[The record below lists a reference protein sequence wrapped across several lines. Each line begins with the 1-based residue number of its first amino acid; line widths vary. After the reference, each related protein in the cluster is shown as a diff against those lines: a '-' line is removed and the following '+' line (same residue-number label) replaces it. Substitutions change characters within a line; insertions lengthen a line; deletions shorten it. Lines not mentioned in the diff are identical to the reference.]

1 MELGIITDE
10 VHEDFATACEHIGR
24 WALPWAEVRNVN
36 GKNVTQIDDD
46 EVARAVAAVQANGL
60 KVSAIASPVF
70 KSPFDEKAQA
80 GDADFSVADAVTVD
94 AQLELLERAC
104 ELAKLFDTNM
114 VRVFTFLRIPWS
126 EAVVDE
132 IVRRMVRA
140 AQVAARHDVILA
152 VENEPA
158 CVVGT
163 GAELGA
169 FFAKLD
175 AALSPELRRHVGA
188 LWDPGNAL
196 SLGEKE
202 PYPEGYEALP
212 KDRLVHVHLKDAT
225 AVPATFGTF
234 VPLGEGRVDYAGQFA
249 ALRRD
254 GYEGSVVLEPHYAP
268 AGMETAVAAEECVR
282 AAQRLLAASETA
294 A

>member
-10 VHEDFATACEHIGR
+10 VHEDFETACEHIGR
-24 WALPWAEVRNVN
+24 WGLPLAEVRNVN

-46 EVARAVAAVQANGL
+46 EVTRAVAALRTNNL
-60 KVSAIASPVF
+60 KVSGIASPVF
-70 KSPFDEKAQA
+70 KSPFDEKTQA
-80 GDADFSVADAVTVD
+80 GDADFSVAGAVTVE

-104 ELAKLFDTNM
+104 ELAKAFDTKL

-126 EAVVDE
+126 DQVVDE
-132 IVRRMVRA
+132 IVKRMVRA
-140 AQVAARHDVILA
+140 TEVAARHDVILA

-163 GAELGA
+163 GAELAA

-175 AALSPELRRHVGA
+175 AALSPELQRHVGA

-212 KDRLVHVHLKDAT
+212 KDRLIHVHLKDAT
-225 AVPATFGTF
+225 AVPAVFGTF
-234 VPLGEGRVDYAGQFA
+234 VPLGEGRVDYEGQFA

-254 GYEGSVVLEPHYAP
+254 GYQGSVVLEPHYAP
-268 AGMETAVAAEECVR
+268 AGMATTAAAEQCVR
-282 AAQRLLAASETA
+282 AAQRLIASSEVA
-294 A
+294 K

>member
-10 VHEDFATACEHIGR
+10 VHEDFETACEHIGR
-24 WALPWAEVRNVN
+24 WGLPLAEVRNVN
-36 GKNVTQIDDD
+36 GKNVTQIDDA
-46 EVARAVAAVQANGL
+46 EVAHAVAAL
-60 KVSAIASPVF
+60 KENDLRVSGIASPVF
-70 KSPFDEKAQA
+70 KSPFDEKTQA
-80 GDADFSVADAVTVD
+80 GDTDFSVAGAVTVD

-104 ELAKLFDTNM
+104 ELATAFNTKL

-126 EAVVDE
+126 DAVVDE
-132 IVRRMVRA
+132 IVTRMLRA
-140 AQVAARHDVILA
+140 VEIAARHGVVLA

-169 FFAKLD
+169 FFSKLD
-175 AALSPELRRHVGA
+175 AALSPELLPRVGA

-196 SLGEKE
+196 SLGEEE
-202 PYPEGYEALP
+202 PYPHGYEALP

-225 AVPATFGTF
+225 AAPATLGTF

-254 GYEGSVVLEPHYAP
+254 GYQGSVVLEPHYSPPGVDSA
-268 AGMETAVAAEECVR
+268 TAARDCVT
-282 AAQRLLAASETA
+282 AAQRLLDASELDK
-294 A
+294 